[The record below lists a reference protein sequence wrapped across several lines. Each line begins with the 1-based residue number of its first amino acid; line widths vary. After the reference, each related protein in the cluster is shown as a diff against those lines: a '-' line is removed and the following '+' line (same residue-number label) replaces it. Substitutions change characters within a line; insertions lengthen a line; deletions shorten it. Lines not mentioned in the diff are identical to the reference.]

1 MSTNTIYDTKVG
13 AFLDALASGE
23 PAPGGGAAA
32 ALSGAMA
39 AALVAMVCGL
49 TVGREK
55 FREVEGH
62 LQAVLDRATMAR
74 ANFLLLAERDQAAFN
89 AVMGAY
95 ALPRATD
102 DTDEDRAARQAA
114 IQSALQEATRVPLST
129 LQQALE
135 LLPQALDA
143 VEHGNPNARS
153 DGAGAYFLAQAALDG
168 ALLNVKINLSS
179 IKDEGFKAGIL
190 DQVGDALA
198 SRRQQEA
205 RMAKLLQRFFPD

>member
-1 MSTNTIYDTKVG
+1 MNTNSIYDTKVG

-89 AVMGAY
+89 AVMDAY
-95 ALPRATD
+95 ALPRA
-102 DTDEDRAARQAA
+102 TDEDRAARQAA

-153 DGAGAYFLAQAALDG
+153 DGASAYFLAQAALDG

-205 RMAKLLQRFFPD
+205 RVAKLLQRFFPD